1 MLESRLDGGHSA
13 SLFSVPITEEEEGKY
28 KLKSKFPTII
38 VPYYRSLWLRFARL
52 RLCCASMTP
61 NLPE

>member
-28 KLKSKFPTII
+28 I
-38 VPYYRSLWLRFARL
+38 VWI
-52 RLCCASMTP
+52 
-61 NLPE
+61 N